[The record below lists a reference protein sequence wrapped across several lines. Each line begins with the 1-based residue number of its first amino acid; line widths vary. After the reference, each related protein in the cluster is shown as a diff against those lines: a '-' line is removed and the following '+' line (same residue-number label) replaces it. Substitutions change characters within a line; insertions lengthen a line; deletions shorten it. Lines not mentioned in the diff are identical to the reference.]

1 VYDGGDGETVY
12 LRWSA
17 YCEANWA
24 QISDPGQDSED
35 DAPDWY
41 VQTYDGNKGFPLG
54 GQYTSMVNGVELAR
68 ACAIPYAE
76 TTPGCTG
83 WN

>member
-1 VYDGGDGETVY
+1 MYDGGDGETVY